1 MKPIIKDTEVK
12 TKLRDVYLTI
22 TWAKIADRYFGR
34 STSWIYNKMNGRDG
48 NGGEGAFTPEET
60 IQLKEALYDFA
71 ERVKRCAN
79 EL

>member
-12 TKLRDVYLTI
+12 AKLRDVYLTI
-22 TWAKIADRYFGR
+22 TWAKIADKYFGR

-60 IQLKEALYDFA
+60 LQLKEALYDFA
-71 ERVKRCAN
+71 ERVKACAN

>member
-1 MKPIIKDTEVK
+1 MTPTIKDTEVK

-48 NGGEGAFTPEET
+48 NGGVGCFTQEE
-60 IQLKEALYDFA
+60 ILQLKEALYDFA
-71 ERVKRCAN
+71 ERVKSCAN

>member
-1 MKPIIKDTEVK
+1 MKPIIRETEVK
-12 TKLRDVYLTI
+12 AKLRDVYLTI

-34 STSWIYNKMNGRDG
+34 SSSWIYNKMNGRDG
-48 NGGEGAFTPEET
+48 NGGEGAFTAEER

-71 ERVKRCAN
+71 ERVKLCAN

>member
-12 TKLRDVYLTI
+12 AKLRDVYLTI